1 MSFIRLVTRTC
12 ALCVVIGLTAPAG
25 AQEITQSHLNAAL
38 DALKASPAARS
49 YDDLLP
55 AVAEAVKSQLINI
68 RPDLHSQI
76 SDTVDKVVL
85 ALVPRRADLDNDLAR
100 VWAKGFTEDELVT
113 IATFYN
119 SPAGKKFNQIG
130 PQVIS
135 NSYQVAQSWATR
147 VREELLQKARDEL
160 NKETGGNF

>member
-1 MSFIRLVTRTC
+1 MSFVRLVARAC
-12 ALCVVIGLTAPAG
+12 ALCVIIGLTAPAG

-49 YDDLLP
+49 YDNLLP

-76 SDTVDKVVL
+76 SDAVDKVVL
-85 ALVPRRADLDNDLAR
+85 TLVPRRTDLDNDLAR

-130 PQVIS
+130 PQVIAEA
-135 NSYQVAQSWATR
+135 YQVAQNWANR
-147 VREELLQKARDEL
+147 VREELLQKSRDEL

>member
-1 MSFIRLVTRTC
+1 MSLIRLATRIC
-12 ALCVVIGLTAPAG
+12 AVAVFIGLTAPAW
-25 AQEITQSHLNAAL
+25 AQEITQSHLGAAL

-68 RPDLHSQI
+68 RPDLHTQI
-76 SDTVDKVVL
+76 SETVDKVVL
-85 ALVPRRADLDNDLAR
+85 SLVPRRTDLDNDLAR

-113 IATFYN
+113 IAAFYN

-130 PQVIS
+130 PQVIADA
-135 NSYQVAQSWATR
+135 YQVAQNWANR
-147 VREELLQKARDEL
+147 VREELLQKSRDEL
-160 NKETGGNF
+160 NKDTGGNF